1 MNRIEKAYSLGYRAT
16 IDGKLYLNDKE
27 LPLYIRKK
35 NLGRNLLY
43 FWVPGIN
50 GVLYLSKLQAYQKYG
65 SKAFEE
71 NCMYIDGNTLNCSQ
85 ENITLKSVLRR
96 HQNNRIN
103 TTVHRVTKY
112 QMNVISI
119 NVI

>member
-50 GVLYLSKLQAYQKYG
+50 
-65 SKAFEE
+65 
-71 NCMYIDGNTLNCSQ
+71 
-85 ENITLKSVLRR
+85 
-96 HQNNRIN
+96 

>member
-43 FWVPGIN
+43 F
-50 GVLYLSKLQAYQKYG
+50 LG
-65 SKAFEE
+65 SRNKWSA
-71 NCMYIDGNTLNCSQ
+71 IL
-85 ENITLKSVLRR
+85 I
-96 HQNNRIN
+96 
-103 TTVHRVTKY
+103 
-112 QMNVISI
+112 
-119 NVI
+119 

>member
-43 FWVPGIN
+43 FG
-50 GVLYLSKLQAYQKYG
+50 
-65 SKAFEE
+65 F
-71 NCMYIDGNTLNCSQ
+71 Q
-85 ENITLKSVLRR
+85 E
-96 HQNNRIN
+96 
-103 TTVHRVTKY
+103 
-112 QMNVISI
+112 
-119 NVI
+119 